1 MVRSFR
7 RGALAAAVVALSAVS
22 LAACAAGNEAETL
35 KVKPD
40 NPAATKGDIQVQN
53 AFVLT
58 DPSGPASVTARLFN
72 NGDSDQTLKS
82 VDIVSGPSAQLS
94 GADGSGSITVP
105 AHSTVLLG
113 GKGNPSGVISGG
125 QEQLRNGGF
134 QNAVFTFSGAGAVP
148 LKIQVMPAASYFAPY
163 GPGSLPT
170 TEAPTPTD
178 TATSTQTPQTS
189 GDTATP
195 TDTASPSDTA
205 TATS

>member
-7 RGALAAAVVALSAVS
+7 RGALAAAVVALSAAS
-22 LAACAAGNEAETL
+22 LAACAAGNQAETL

-40 NPAATKGDIQVQN
+40 NPAGSKGDIQVQN

-58 DPSGPASVTARLFN
+58 DPNGPAAVTARLFN
-72 NGDSDQTLKS
+72 NGDSPQTLDS
-82 VDIVSGPSAQLS
+82 VNIVSGPSAQLS
-94 GADGSGSITVP
+94 GADGAGSITVP
-105 AHSTVLLG
+105 AHGTVLVG
-113 GKGNPSGVISGG
+113 GKGNPSGVVNGG
-125 QEQLRNGGF
+125 QEQLQNGSF
-134 QNAVFTFSGAGAVP
+134 QNAVFTFSGTGQVP
-148 LKIQVMPAASYFAPY
+148 VKIQVLPAASYFAPY

-178 TATSTQTPQTS
+178 TATSTETP
-189 GDTATP
+189 GGTATP

>member
-7 RGALAAAVVALSAVS
+7 RGALAAAVVALSALS

-40 NPAATKGDIQVQN
+40 NPAGAKGDIQVQN

-58 DPSGPASVTARLFN
+58 DPNGPAAVTARLFN
-72 NGDSDQTLKS
+72 NGDTDQTLDS
-82 VDIVSGPSAQLS
+82 VNIVSGPSAQLS
-94 GADGSGSITVP
+94 GANGTGGITVP
-105 AHSTVLLG
+105 AHGTVLVG
-113 GKGNPSGVISGG
+113 GKGNASGVISSG
-125 QEQLRNGGF
+125 QEQLQNGGF
-134 QNAVFTFSGAGAVP
+134 QNAVFTFSGAGQIP

-170 TEAPTPTD
+170 TEAPTPT
-178 TATSTQTPQTS
+178 ATSTETP
-189 GDTATP
+189 GGTARP
-195 TDTASPSDTA
+195 TDTASPTGTA